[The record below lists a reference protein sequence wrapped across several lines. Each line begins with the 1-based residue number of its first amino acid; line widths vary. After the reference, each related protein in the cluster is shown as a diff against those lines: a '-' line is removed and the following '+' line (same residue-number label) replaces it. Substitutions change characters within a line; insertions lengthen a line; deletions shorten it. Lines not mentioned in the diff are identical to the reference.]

1 MSSSFVS
8 LLLLFVF
15 LCLLFTTPIYCQHP
29 PPQGSFIDCGATSS
43 NNTSGFQEWEL
54 DFDFI
59 SSGVSKTLNPIPNF
73 LPIHLQTLRSFP
85 LGDGSPKKFCYDVPA
100 VPRTKYLVRTSY
112 FYGGVNGNDVPIPP
126 VFDQIIDGTIWGIVN
141 TTDDFVNGVPSYY
154 EGVFVARVKE
164 ISVCVAINTNTES
177 DPFINAVE
185 LIQLDDSVYNTTE
198 FGNVGLSLVAR
209 NSFGYPQ
216 TLIRYPDDPFDRM
229 WKPSG
234 ESYSTPKSV
243 KDIDVAG
250 FWNLPPLN
258 VFETALTTEQE
269 NPVNLDLQW
278 PTVSLPNSTYY
289 IALYFADG
297 RNSSLG
303 SSRTFN
309 ITINGI
315 QYFQN
320 LNATTAGAVVFASRW
335 PLSGFNTISL
345 IPVDRSVVGPLINAG
360 EIFNLLPLGG
370 RTLTRD
376 ATAMEY
382 LKNGLQNPPVDWNG
396 DPCIPREYAWTGVT
410 CSEGPRVRVVSLNLT
425 SMALLGNITRL
436 ISNMTALTDIWLG
449 SNSLTGTIPDLG
461 KLRLLKTLH
470 LEDNELTGRIPSS
483 LGTIANLRELFLQ
496 NNNLRGQIPN
506 SLLEKQDLNLKTSP
520 GNIFLQPPAP

>member
-1 MSSSFVS
+1 M
-8 LLLLFVF
+8 
-15 LCLLFTTPIYCQHP
+15 
-29 PPQGSFIDCGATSS
+29 
-43 NNTSGFQEWEL
+43 
-54 DFDFI
+54 
-59 SSGVSKTLNPIPNF
+59 
-73 LPIHLQTLRSFP
+73 
-85 LGDGSPKKFCYDVPA
+85 
-100 VPRTKYLVRTSY
+100 
-112 FYGGVNGNDVPIPP
+112 
-126 VFDQIIDGTIWGIVN
+126 
-141 TTDDFVNGVPSYY
+141 
-154 EGVFVARVKE
+154 
-164 ISVCVAINTNTES
+164 INTNTKS
-177 DPFINAVE
+177 DPFINDVE
-185 LIQLDDSVYNTTE
+185 LIQLDDSVYNITE

-209 NSFGYPQ
+209 NNFGYPQ
-216 TLIRYPDDPFDRM
+216 TLIRYPDDPFGRM

-297 RNSSLG
+297 S
-303 SSRTFN
+303 
-309 ITINGI
+309 
-315 QYFQN
+315 
-320 LNATTAGAVVFASRW
+320 GAVVFASRW
-335 PLSGFNTISL
+335 PLSGSNTISL
-345 IPVDRSVVGPLINAG
+345 IPVYRSVVGLLNNAG

-410 CSEGPRVRVVSLNLT
+410 CSEGPRVRVIPLNLT
-425 SMALLGNITRL
+425 SMALSGYITRH

-461 KLRLLKTLH
+461 KLRLLKTLTTIISRNKNVIV
-470 LEDNELTGRIPSS
+470 LERSNDLTYFQMNLHIGLTYELRKVIRHSCRGRS
-483 LGTIANLRELFLQ
+483 
-496 NNNLRGQIPN
+496 
-506 SLLEKQDLNLKTSP
+506 NLKETTSNTIIMFCRIMYQNEEQMF
-520 GNIFLQPPAP
+520 GTTE